1 MGTAHPAKFTDAIE
15 KAIPEYNAFIP
26 AKVEIA
32 FKRDEQFS
40 ILEDNYDEIK
50 KFILTNAL

>member
-15 KAIPEYNAFIP
+15 KAIPEYNASIP

-32 FKRDEQFS
+32 FKQDEQFS

-50 KFILTNAL
+50 KFILSNAL

>member
-15 KAIPEYNAFIP
+15 KAIPDYNSSIP
-26 AKVEIA
+26 AKVEMA
-32 FKRDEQFS
+32 FMQDERFS
-40 ILEDNYDEIK
+40 ILADNYDEIK

>member
-32 FKRDEQFS
+32 FKQDEQFS